1 MRITMMACAMA
12 AGLALGGSL
21 QAHDLQVHDGH
32 CGYSTA
38 YDVQV
43 MPNGV
48 GFHRNDGRPSDVF
61 MHDGRLRVDGRD
73 MTVSSDDATHLRN
86 YEQQVRQLLP
96 EVAGIA
102 REGVSI
108 GFAAMRT
115 VLMTFADNDAER
127 QRMVGRLDD
136 NHRQALARI
145 DDTLGKGVWKSNDM
159 EEVIEKSV
167 EDSVSDLV
175 SKVTGQAVSA
185 ALSGDQSK
193 VAALQARADSLDR
206 SIDRE
211 VNKRSNELDK
221 RADALCP
228 RLSSLDALQ
237 QQFQFR
243 LQDGSRLQLLA
254 YDPQNNHK
262 KLLTATDSARAG
274 GGESAH

>member
-1 MRITMMACAMA
+1 MRITLMACAMA
-12 AGLALGGSL
+12 AGLTLCASVH
-21 QAHDLQVHDGH
+21 AHDVQVHDGQ

-43 MPNGV
+43 MSNGI
-48 GFHRNDGRPSDVF
+48 GFHRDDGRPFDVF
-61 MHDGRLRVDGRD
+61 MHDGHLRVDGRE
-73 MTVSSDDATHLRN
+73 VAVNGDDAARLRD

-102 REGVSI
+102 REGVNI

-115 VLMTFADNDAER
+115 VMMTFGENDDER
-127 QRMVGRLDD
+127 RRMLGRLDD
-136 NHRQALARI
+136 NHKLALARI
-145 DDTLGKGVWKSNDM
+145 DDGLGKGVWKSDDM
-159 EEVIEKSV
+159 QEVVEKSV
-167 EDSVSDLV
+167 ESSVSELV
-175 SKVTGQAVSA
+175 STVAGQAVTA

-193 VAALQARADSLDR
+193 VAALQARADSLDQ

-211 VNKRSNELDK
+211 VNKRADALSK

-228 RLSSLDALQ
+228 RLGSLDALQ
-237 QQFQFR
+237 RQFQFR

-254 YDPQNNHK
+254 YDNQGNNK
-262 KLLTATDSARAG
+262 KLMTATDGARAG